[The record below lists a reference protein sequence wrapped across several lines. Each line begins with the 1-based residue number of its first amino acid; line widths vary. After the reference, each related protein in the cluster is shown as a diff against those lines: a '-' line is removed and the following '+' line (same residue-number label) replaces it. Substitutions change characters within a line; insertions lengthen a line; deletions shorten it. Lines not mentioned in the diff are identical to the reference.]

1 MYLKN
6 KNNKISSNIEIDH
19 IKNKKYSTIEND
31 HPSYKIKIK
40 LNQNQYSLTQNYT
53 EPIKNSPPND
63 FLVNLQKRIFN
74 Y

>member
-40 LNQNQYSLTQNYT
+40 LNQKIHHQM
-53 EPIKNSPPND
+53 
-63 FLVNLQKRIFN
+63 IF
-74 Y
+74 